1 MHRRAQQRQKQETV
15 SSESEAW
22 SGWTFA
28 AGTSLRT
35 HRARTHKKTVLGL
48 SAPFRVCAEC
58 KISILADSKSSSH
71 NGVFNVR
78 LGQMK
83 LNFTSI
89 LRQRKPDQKKSRNAK
104 DRKKETHVNK
114 GEQAMLQSL
123 TFATLK
129 PQWRNKRRKNKRAT
143 KERTHGE
150 GRRREKK
157 KRWGDTGG
165 RGRRVRAS

>member
-89 LRQRKPDQKKSRNAK
+89 LRKRKPDQKKSRNL
-104 DRKKETHVNK
+104 N
-114 GEQAMLQSL
+114 GEIREG
-123 TFATLK
+123 K
-129 PQWRNKRRKNKRAT
+129 T
-143 KERTHGE
+143 KERQKSEHTEKEEEREEKAMGRHG
-150 GRRREKK
+150 GAR
-157 KRWGDTGG
+157 
-165 RGRRVRAS
+165 

>member
-89 LRQRKPDQKKSRNAK
+89 LRQRKPDQKKS
-104 DRKKETHVNK
+104 
-114 GEQAMLQSL
+114 QSL

-129 PQWRNKRRKNKRAT
+129 PQWRNKRRKNQRAT

-150 GRRREKK
+150 GRRERRKSDGAT
-157 KRWGDTGG
+157 RGG
-165 RGRRVRAS
+165 EVDESGRVRRARGRLPRPPVSPVS